1 MPDRR
6 TTTWIRALL
15 LAACCA
21 ALLGLAAC
29 GGDDGDSTSTEAAS
43 TTTTTTSTDDSGTT
57 TSIPEDAIDAAA
69 LRDEFNKQLLTVLTT
84 QQNLTDSQAQCA
96 IDKLEQTVSD
106 EDLKSAIIEA
116 AQSGQPPQD
125 LIDAGFNAG
134 KECAGQ

>member
-43 TTTTTTSTDDSGTT
+43 TTTTTSSEDSGTT
-57 TSIPEDAIDAAA
+57 TSIPDDAIDASA

-106 EDLKSAIIEA
+106 EDLKAAILEA

>member
-6 TTTWIRALL
+6 PTTWIRALL

-21 ALLGLAAC
+21 AVLGLAAC

-43 TTTTTTSTDDSGTT
+43 TTTTTSTEDSGTT
-57 TSIPEDAIDAAA
+57 TSIPDDAIDASA
-69 LRDEFNKQLLTVLTT
+69 LRDEFNRQLLTVLTT

-106 EDLKSAIIEA
+106 EDLKNAILEA
-116 AQSGQPPQD
+116 AQTGQPPQD

>member
-21 ALLGLAAC
+21 ALIGLAAC
-29 GGDDGDSTSTEAAS
+29 GGDDSDSTSTEAA
-43 TTTTTTSTDDSGTT
+43 TTTTTTSSEDSGTT
-57 TSIPEDAIDAAA
+57 TSIPDDAIDASA
-69 LRDEFNKQLLTVLTT
+69 LREEFNKQLLTVLTT

-96 IDKLEQTVSD
+96 IDKLEDTVSD
-106 EDLKSAIIEA
+106 EDLKNAILEA
-116 AQSGQPPQD
+116 AQTGQPPQD

-134 KECAGQ
+134 KECADQ

>member
-29 GGDDGDSTSTEAAS
+29 GGGDDSTSTEAAS
-43 TTTTTTSTDDSGTT
+43 TTTSSTDDSATT
-57 TSIPEDAIDAAA
+57 TSIPDDAIDAAA
-69 LRDEFNKQLLTVLTT
+69 LRDEFNRQLLTVLTT

-96 IDKLEQTVSD
+96 IDKLEESVSD
-106 EDLKSAIIEA
+106 EDLKNAIIEA
-116 AQSGQPPQD
+116 AETNQPPQD

-134 KECAGQ
+134 KECAGE

>member
-1 MPDRR
+1 MLDRR

-21 ALLGLAAC
+21 ALIGLAAC
-29 GGDDGDSTSTEAAS
+29 GGDDSDSTSTEAAS
-43 TTTTTTSTDDSGTT
+43 TTTTTSTDDSATT
-57 TSIPEDAIDAAA
+57 TSIPDEAIDASE

-96 IDKLEQTVSD
+96 IDKLEDTVSD
-106 EDLKSAIIEA
+106 EDLKNAILEA
-116 AQSGQPPQD
+116 AQTGQPPQD

-134 KECAGQ
+134 KECADQ

>member
-1 MPDRR
+1 M
-6 TTTWIRALL
+6 
-15 LAACCA
+15 
-21 ALLGLAAC
+21 
-29 GGDDGDSTSTEAAS
+29 
-43 TTTTTTSTDDSGTT
+43 
-57 TSIPEDAIDAAA
+57 
-69 LRDEFNKQLLTVLTT
+69 LTT

>member
-43 TTTTTTSTDDSGTT
+43 TTTTTSSEDSGTT
-57 TSIPEDAIDAAA
+57 TSIPDDAIDASA

-106 EDLKSAIIEA
+106 EDLKAAILEA
-116 AQSGQPPQD
+116 AQSQQPPQD

-134 KECAGQ
+134 KECADQ

>member
-15 LAACCA
+15 LAAGCA

-29 GGDDGDSTSTEAAS
+29 GSDDGDSTSTEAAS
-43 TTTTTTSTDDSGTT
+43 TTTTTTSTQDSGTT

-96 IDKLEQTVSD
+96 IDKLEETVSD

-116 AQSGQPPQD
+116 AETKQPPQD